1 MKRLLPFLP
10 FLPLLPLL
18 AQEIPPLP
26 TPTHVLALARAPD
39 GAMWVGTYGAGI
51 YVLHPG
57 AHAWSQLVP
66 DTTDTS
72 ISMGFVHAFAFAA
85 DGAIWYGTVGNGWGR
100 SHDDGATWTNWTFRQ
115 LGPEYQYVAPDGMV
129 FRGDTLYVATADGV
143 KVTWDDGAS
152 WRVITDSLG
161 VRSAKDPALGVIGNQ
176 YVLTIA
182 AGADGR
188 LWLSHLGGLERSDDG
203 GRTWWAAALS
213 DDRIRAI
220 LPERGDTVLI
230 GTERGTERVVLPNG
244 GRLARVRAVALPG
257 APVAVQQIVRGADGA
272 VGIATSGGFVETG
285 AEGQGG
291 RDGAV
296 RGGDPYLGFVTSALA
311 LGEHRWLLGSA
322 TGLRESDS
330 ISAALGASAAPAAPA
345 APVAPAAPRHTW
357 FQRPV
362 REQPYIDQTYRY
374 GSTMGGFFQQHQG
387 VEFNAGEGT
396 PIHAIG
402 DGVVAFAGPAEAGAN
417 AVAIRHD
424 RSLRVGD
431 TTYVVYSTYYHA
443 TELLTEQGRR
453 VRAGDV
459 IARVGNTGRATNDHL
474 HLEVHALPVDSFPL
488 VIDPAVRYP
497 PYSTNP
503 ELWIAPLPGTGIV
516 AGRVFDAAGSPV
528 LQARIYGLVK
538 PEPQETPFS
547 FIETYGTRTRGTPA
561 YREHFA
567 IGDVPPG
574 TYELWVEIDGRP
586 VRRRITVVAGRV
598 TWVELRP

>member
-1 MKRLLPFLP
+1 MKRLLPLLP

-26 TPTHVLALARAPD
+26 TPSHVLALARAPD
-39 GAMWVGTYGAGI
+39 GAVWVGTYGDGI
-51 YVLHPG
+51 YVLRPG

-85 DGAIWYGTVGNGWGR
+85 DGTIWYGTVGNGWGR
-100 SHDDGATWTNWTFRQ
+100 SHDGGATWTNWAFRQ
-115 LGPEYQYVAPDGMV
+115 LGPEYQYVVPNGMIR
-129 FRGDTLYVATADGV
+129 RGDTLYVATADGV

-152 WRVITDSLG
+152 WRVITDSMG
-161 VRSAKDPALGVIGNQ
+161 VRSAKDPVLGVIGNQ
-176 YVLTIA
+176 YVLAIA
-182 AGADGR
+182 AGEDGS
-188 LWLSHLGGLERSDDG
+188 LWLSHLRGLERSADG
-203 GRTWWAAALS
+203 GRTWRAVALPG
-213 DDRIRAI
+213 DRVRAI
-220 LPERGDTVLI
+220 LPQRNDTVVI
-230 GTERGTERVVLPNG
+230 GTERGAERVVLRSD
-244 GRLARVRAVALPG
+244 GRLERGRTVALPG

-272 VGIATSGGFVETG
+272 IGIATSEGFVETG

-291 RDGAV
+291 RDGAT
-296 RGGDPYLGFVTSALA
+296 RGGFVTSALP
-311 LGEHRWLLGSA
+311 LGQGLWLLGSP
-322 TGLRESDS
+322 TGLRMSDS
-330 ISAALGASAAPAAPA
+330 ISAPPAPPAPSAPAPAAPA
-345 APVAPAAPRHTW
+345 APAAPRHTW

-443 TELLTEQGRR
+443 TELLTQRGRR

-474 HLEVHALPVDSFPL
+474 HLEVHALPVDSLPL

-516 AGRVFDAAGSPV
+516 AGRVFDSAGNPV
-528 LQARIYGLVK
+528 PQARIYGLVK

-547 FIETYGTRTRGTPA
+547 FIETYGSRTRGTPA

-574 TYELWVEIDGRP
+574 TYELRVEIAGRT
-586 VRRRITVVAGRV
+586 VRRRITVAAGHV
-598 TWVELRP
+598 TWVDLRP